1 MRSFPIEIEVD
12 DDSETPLFLK
22 IARAVMNDIRRGRL
36 KPGAILPSSR
46 TLATSLSVHRNTV
59 LAAYRELTAEGWIE
73 TEQARGTFV
82 SASMPEMPAQRS
94 AHKSRSVASQKLG
107 FDLPSRGA
115 SSSPVRF
122 DESGMLLLSAGK
134 PDVRLLP
141 TEIIARAYRRAA
153 QASDKHLF
161 DYGDSR
167 GDVRLREA
175 LAAMLGSVR
184 GVVATADEVLVT
196 RGSQMALD
204 VTARALLSPGDVV
217 AVESLGYRPA
227 WEAMRQTGARLV
239 PLPVDEDGLSLD
251 ALEQMLSKEVIRA
264 LYLTPHHQYPS
275 TVLLSSPR
283 RLRLLELARTHR
295 FAIIEDDYDHEF
307 HYDGRPVLPL
317 ASTDRAGVV
326 VYIGTLSKILAPGIR
341 IGFVVAPPP
350 LLERLATLRTFIDRQ
365 GDHAVERAIAE
376 LLEDGE
382 VQRHARRMR
391 RIYQERRDLM
401 ASSLSKHLGGT
412 LDFTVP
418 SGGIAM
424 WLRVADDVD
433 VDEWVERAA
442 ERKLSVHAGRRYA
455 FDGRSR
461 PHLRVCFASLN
472 EREIREAVA
481 RLAASCPRP
490 KKGRSV

>member
-12 DDSETPLFLK
+12 EHADTPVFLK
-22 IARAVMNDIRRGRL
+22 IARALMNDIRRGRL
-36 KPGAILPSSR
+36 KPGAVLPSSR
-46 TLATSLSVHRNTV
+46 TLATSLGVHRNTV

-73 TEQARGTFV
+73 TEAARGTFV
-82 SASMPEMPAQRS
+82 SASMPEMPAQR
-94 AHKSRSVASQKLG
+94 AAGKQRSVANQKIG
-107 FDLPSRGA
+107 FDLPARAGSNA
-115 SSSPVRF
+115 AVRQ
-122 DESGMLLLSAGK
+122 DESGMLQLSAGK

-141 TEIIARAYRRAA
+141 TELIARAYRRAA
-153 QASDKHLF
+153 RATDKHLF
-161 DYGDSR
+161 DYGDPR
-167 GDVRLREA
+167 GDARLREA

-184 GVVATADEVLVT
+184 GVVTTADEVLVT

-227 WEAMRQTGARLV
+227 WEAMRQTGARIV
-239 PLPVDEDGLSLD
+239 SLPIDEEGLSVD
-251 ALEQMLSKEVIRA
+251 ALEHLLSKEAIRA
-264 LYLTPHHQYPS
+264 VYLTPHHQYPS

-283 RLRLLELARTHR
+283 RLRLLDLARTHR

-317 ASTDRAGVV
+317 ASADRAGVV

-341 IGFVVAPPP
+341 IGFVVAPSPM
-350 LLERLATLRTFIDRQ
+350 LERLAAVRTFIDRQ
-365 GDHAVERAIAE
+365 GDHAVERAIAD

-391 RIYQERRDLM
+391 RIYQERRDLL
-401 ASSLSKHLGGT
+401 ANALRKHLGGA
-412 LDFTVP
+412 LEFTVP

-424 WLRVADDVD
+424 WLRVAEDLDVD
-433 VDEWVERAA
+433 AWVERAA
-442 ERKLSVHAGRRYA
+442 EKKLSVHAGRRYA

-461 PHLRVCFASLN
+461 PYLRVCFASLN
-472 EREIREAVA
+472 DREIREAVT

-490 KKGRSV
+490 K

>member
-12 DDSETPLFLK
+12 GQSETPVFLK
-22 IARAVMNDIRRGRL
+22 IARALMNDIRRGRL

-46 TLATSLSVHRNTV
+46 TLATSLGVHRNTV

-73 TEQARGTFV
+73 TEAARGTFV
-82 SASMPEMPAQRS
+82 SASMPEMPAQR
-94 AHKSRSVASQKLG
+94 AAAKQRSVAAQRIG
-107 FDLPSRGA
+107 FDLPARTGSSA
-115 SSSPVRF
+115 SVRH
-122 DESGMLLLSAGK
+122 DESGMLQLSAGK

-141 TEIIARAYRRAA
+141 TELIARAYRRAA
-153 QASDKHLF
+153 RATDKHLF
-161 DYGDSR
+161 DYGDPR
-167 GDVRLREA
+167 GDARLREA

-184 GVVATADEVLVT
+184 GVVTTADEVLVT

-239 PLPVDEDGLSLD
+239 SLPIDEEGLSVD
-251 ALEQMLSKEVIRA
+251 ALEHLLSKEAIRA
-264 LYLTPHHQYPS
+264 VYLTPHHQYPS

-341 IGFVVAPPP
+341 IGFVVAPAPM
-350 LLERLATLRTFIDRQ
+350 LERLAAVRTFIDRQ
-365 GDHAVERAIAE
+365 GDHAVERAIAD

-391 RIYQERRDLM
+391 RIYQERRDLL
-401 ASSLSKHLGGT
+401 ANALRKHLGGA
-412 LDFTVP
+412 LEFTVP

-424 WLRVADDVD
+424 WLRVAEDLDVD
-433 VDEWVERAA
+433 DWVERAA

-461 PHLRVCFASLN
+461 PYLRVCFASLN
-472 EREIREAVA
+472 DREIRDAVT

-490 KKGRSV
+490 K